1 MCRMFILIS
10 KKNNSNIKNNWLE
23 SWYNAAKCDPRLP
36 LAPEDCSHGD
46 GWGFIQANYKDKK
59 LKVINR
65 LKNVDPLYNCD
76 LSKIEQTLD
85 DSIFLGLDESILL
98 AHARKASANM
108 PKLLQQI
115 HPFENFHYKTQETT
129 FLTHNGLVSKTILNN
144 RLKNKLSDLTVVS
157 DTQMLTFYFQE
168 KMESAP
174 MSLDLWANT
183 LNDIIR
189 EHEKTKEKYTMQLF
203 FLTIGSQYYKLYVSS
218 AYGEYNPG
226 VEKLR
231 GYYTLYQC
239 QNDKYISFCSST
251 VVDNFKEKY
260 FDDTWKI
267 EPIENNTSVELN
279 YTFQNGNM
287 EINTLHLSV

>member
-98 AHARKASANM
+98 AHARKASDNM

-115 HPFENFHYKTQETT
+115 HPF
-129 FLTHNGLVSKTILNN
+129 
-144 RLKNKLSDLTVVS
+144 
-157 DTQMLTFYFQE
+157 
-168 KMESAP
+168 
-174 MSLDLWANT
+174 
-183 LNDIIR
+183 
-189 EHEKTKEKYTMQLF
+189 
-203 FLTIGSQYYKLYVSS
+203 
-218 AYGEYNPG
+218 
-226 VEKLR
+226 
-231 GYYTLYQC
+231 
-239 QNDKYISFCSST
+239 
-251 VVDNFKEKY
+251 
-260 FDDTWKI
+260 
-267 EPIENNTSVELN
+267 
-279 YTFQNGNM
+279 
-287 EINTLHLSV
+287 